1 MRRLRV
7 VMLALCGAMA
17 VAVVLAQAPQKRGDY
32 PQVWY
37 QTPGKGRTFHA
48 AIGHREDLW
57 RIDATCRQCVIGAIR
72 WAPRLEE

>member
-1 MRRLRV
+1 MGRPRV

-17 VAVVLAQAPQKRGDY
+17 VAVVLAQVPQKRGDY

-37 QTPGKGRTFHA
+37 QTPGKGRTFHT

-57 RIDATCRQCVIGAIR
+57 RIDATYRQFVTGAIR

>member
-37 QTPGKGRTFHA
+37 QTPGTGRTFYT

-57 RIDATCRQCVIGAIR
+57 RIDATYSQFVTGAIR
-72 WAPRLEE
+72 WAPGLEE